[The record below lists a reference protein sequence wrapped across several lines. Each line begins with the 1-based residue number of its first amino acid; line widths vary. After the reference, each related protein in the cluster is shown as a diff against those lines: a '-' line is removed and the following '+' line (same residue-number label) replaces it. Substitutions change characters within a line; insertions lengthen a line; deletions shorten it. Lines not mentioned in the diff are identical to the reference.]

1 MSKSDKYQR
10 FAEECSEIAQTAKDN
25 QAKAVLLH
33 MAQVWFRL
41 AAEHAEHAKG
51 GWRKGTRLVSALSIN
66 LICQFFP
73 SFRHFFQ
80 NTSMALDLGLEFS
93 EPYALFRKLA
103 ILSWRFHVGTNG
115 PV

>member
-10 FAEECSEIAQTAKDN
+10 FAEECLEIAQTAKDN

-51 GWRKGTRLVSALSIN
+51 GEERETRLVSALSIN

-73 SFRHFFQ
+73 SFRHFIQ
-80 NTSMALDLGLEFS
+80 NTSMALGLGLEFS

-103 ILSWRFHVGTNG
+103 ILS
-115 PV
+115 